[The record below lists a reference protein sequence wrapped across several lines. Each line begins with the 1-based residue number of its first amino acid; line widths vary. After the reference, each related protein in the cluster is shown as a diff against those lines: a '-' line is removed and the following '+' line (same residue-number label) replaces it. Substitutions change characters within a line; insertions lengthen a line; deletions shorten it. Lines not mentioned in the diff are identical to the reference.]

1 MVSEISEKD
10 FKKEIS
16 GHKGIAVVDF
26 WAPWCGPCKL
36 LGPVFERLSSLAQ
49 YSRMKFVKVNIE
61 ENESLASEQGIMSIP
76 CVVFFKGGEEV
87 ERMVGFSSDDALKMK
102 LNKYV

>member
-10 FKKEIS
+10 FKKEI
-16 GHKGIAVVDF
+16 GANKGIAIVDF
-26 WAPWCGPCKL
+26 WAPWCGPCKM
-36 LGPVFERLSSLAQ
+36 LGPIFERLASSAQ
-49 YSRMKFVKVNIE
+49 YSRMKFAKVNID

-76 CVVFFKGGEEV
+76 CIVFFKDGEEV
-87 ERMVGFSSDDALKMK
+87 ERMVGFSGEDALKMK